1 MQNQA
6 VLPELLEVDIAVKN
20 RFWNPVLYCN
30 VLYCTV
36 LCRFW
41 NPLFADPRT
50 SIARELKWALEQELQ
65 LLVSASDIKVSE
77 ARPAALAR

>member
-1 MQNQA
+1 M
-6 VLPELLEVDIAVKN
+6 KN
-20 RFWNPVLYCN
+20 
-30 VLYCTV
+30 
-36 LCRFW
+36 RFW

-50 SIARELKWALEQELQ
+50 SIARELKWALEHELQ

>member
-1 MQNQA
+1 M
-6 VLPELLEVDIAVKN
+6 VM
-20 RFWNPVLYCN
+20 
-30 VLYCTV
+30 YCTV
-36 LCRFW
+36 LYRFW

>member
-1 MQNQA
+1 MYCT
-6 VLPELLEVDIAVKN
+6 VLYCTVLHCTVLRCTVLYCT
-20 RFWNPVLYCN
+20 VLYCN

-36 LCRFW
+36 LYRFW

-50 SIARELKWALEQELQ
+50 SIARELRWALEQELQ

>member
-1 MQNQA
+1 MRSTVDISIFSARFINQA

-20 RFWNPVLYCN
+20 
-30 VLYCTV
+30 
-36 LCRFW
+36 RFW

-50 SIARELKWALEQELQ
+50 SIARELKWALEHELQ